1 MRWRN
6 WNTDVMSRPAWER
19 YLGAPLLK
27 VHDTIYQRTNGLIGH
42 RLPGFSAFLLLHTV
56 GAKTGLA
63 RTASLS
69 YANDGN
75 DYLVVASHGGAP
87 KAPGWYFNLKKQPEV
102 EINVGTTRLPVT
114 ARVVMPDDPNYPRLW
129 DRVNKGNHDLYRGY
143 QTRTTR
149 PIPVVVL
156 TPR

>member
-1 MRWRN
+1 M
-6 WNTDVMSRPAWER
+6 
-19 YLGAPLLK
+19 
-27 VHDTIYQRTNGLIGH
+27 
-42 RLPGFSAFLLLHTV
+42 
-56 GAKTGLA
+56 
-63 RTASLS
+63 
-69 YANDGN
+69 
-75 DYLVVASHGGAP
+75 
-87 KAPGWYFNLKKQPEV
+87 
-102 EINVGTTRLPVT
+102 T

>member
-1 MRWRN
+1 M
-6 WNTDVMSRPAWER
+6 
-19 YLGAPLLK
+19 
-27 VHDTIYQRTNGLIGH
+27 
-42 RLPGFSAFLLLHTV
+42 LHTV

-87 KAPGWYFNLKKQPEV
+87 KAPGWYFNLKKQPDV

-114 ARVVMPDDPNYPRLW
+114 ARVVMPDDPDYPRLW